1 MARPKKEAQ
10 EESEDS
16 TTSGKLKVLDAILN
30 KNKDHHYAFDNNIDY
45 VVSSGSL
52 TLDIEMGGGI
62 HPGIVRAS
70 GITEG
75 GKTSNALAF
84 AKNFQALHPEKGCV
98 IYIKSEGRL
107 SENMIARSGV
117 NLDPAKWRVIPT
129 NDYEFVTDTM
139 RELIKDNDGGN
150 IYFFISTNPRYDLR
164 YLL

>member
-1 MARPKKEAQ
+1 MARPKKEVQ

-84 AKNFQALHPEKGCV
+84 AKNFQALHPEKGCI
-98 IYIKSEGRL
+98 IYIKS
-107 SENMIARSGV
+107 
-117 NLDPAKWRVIPT
+117 
-129 NDYEFVTDTM
+129 
-139 RELIKDNDGGN
+139 
-150 IYFFISTNPRYDLR
+150 
-164 YLL
+164 